1 MVFDIHMSD
10 TILNTS
16 KSSVDWKSLSP
27 QTWQDSVCISFQLF
41 FLIGAINSARE
52 VYNYL
57 KVGAKDKKLLEIP
70 KEHLIVV
77 IM

>member
-1 MVFDIHMSD
+1 MVFDIHMSG

-27 QTWQDSVCISFQLF
+27 QIWQDSVRISFPLF
-41 FLIGAINSARE
+41 FLIGAINSARD

>member
-1 MVFDIHMSD
+1 MPHTV
-10 TILNTS
+10 LNTS
-16 KSSVDWKSLSP
+16 NSPVDFKSLSP
-27 QTWQDSVCISFQLF
+27 QIWQDSIHISFQLF
-41 FLIGAINSARE
+41 FLIGAINSFRE

-57 KVGAKDKKLLEIP
+57 KVGAKDKKLLEIS